1 MAERGQITRSAVEN
15 LPRRR
20 RQAQPSTTV
29 DTYFQAPQPSQQPDR
44 MSRIVNG
51 LFDFTGKAVD
61 VAVRNEKTK
70 IELDKVTQQQ
80 RAIAGLDPTDDAT
93 KAGLRAYQVVKMRDD
108 VLEVN
113 SDLARRIRDNPEMT
127 DEEYEIATRE
137 AYAPLLSQYQADPQ
151 LAQALSNKL
160 QESQVQVHQ
169 IRASVQREHRDW
181 QRQEAFKTS
190 IEEYREAS
198 ASPDELAAMIN
209 EGGQLANEADALGIT
224 EEQRRTMLLNF
235 AQMDAANGDGRILQ
249 AIEGQEWASRDPRVS
264 KAREVYSAWE
274 ARHNA
279 AEIGSAWGAIQMS
292 WKNRSA
298 SWEQTVA
305 AIDRLNQRFPG
316 TVTANQVA
324 SLRQAGIAQHQADSE
339 RNAAIQGFWTAV
351 QNGDAPHLGTNPLI
365 PDEHKDAILGNFVET
380 VETIARQKVAAG
392 ELTQEQ
398 AGKWVMEQKIGFSR
412 EYGLEVPGIKPII
425 ESMTNVD
432 PADWEGEGVPSHFLP
447 ALESIPMM
455 NESDIEMYGNTERE
469 RNMMRN
475 YQQFLSQD
483 MADRDA
489 WVRAYRSVANQSSL
503 SPEDR
508 AAMVEDVNSGIDD
521 KLDRSVFQRGL
532 GNLGLGPAIEKVP
545 EGLRPYIRERAR
557 TEAFSMMGAGGVNF
571 ETVSDVAVERAMNR
585 VTLLNQ
591 GTFVTRNTQQLLADG
606 SFRDAEG
613 KEYRLTQNNVSDA
626 FQHFFDSRKDDM
638 ALESFYG
645 QDLSIENVIFHANEN
660 GLIEVRDDTGEPL
673 LPGTINVRDITRD
686 YVDATAEQ
694 RAQRATERAQRE
706 FERQQL
712 PPAERYGP
720 GAVRR

>member
-1 MAERGQITRSAVEN
+1 
-15 LPRRR
+15 
-20 RQAQPSTTV
+20 
-29 DTYFQAPQPSQQPDR
+29 

-61 VAVRNEKTK
+61 AAVRNEKTK

-113 SDLARRIRDNPEMT
+113 SDLARRIRDNPDMS

-137 AYAPLLSQYQADPQ
+137 AYAPLLNQYQADPQ
-151 LAQALSNKL
+151 LSQALSNRL
-160 QESQVQVHQ
+160 QESQTQVHQ

-198 ASPDELAAMIN
+198 QTPEELAAMIN

-235 AQMDAANGDGRILQ
+235 AQMDAAQGDGRILQ
-249 AIEGQEWASRDPRVS
+249 AIQGQEWASRDERV
-264 KAREVYSAWE
+264 ARAQETYRAWE

-279 AEIGSAWGAIQMS
+279 AEIGNAWGEIQMG

-298 SWEQTVA
+298 SWDQTLA
-305 AIDRLNQRFPG
+305 AIDRLNQRYPG
-316 TVTANQVA
+316 SVTANQVA
-324 SLRQAGIAQHQADSE
+324 SLRQAGAAQHQADAE
-339 RNAAIQGFWTAV
+339 KNAAITGFWNAV
-351 QNGDAPHLGTNPLI
+351 QNGEAPHLGTNPLI
-365 PDEHKDAILGNFVET
+365 PDEHKDAILSNFVET
-380 VETIARQKVAAG
+380 LETTARQRVAAG
-392 ELTQEQ
+392 SMSQEE
-398 AGKWVMEQKIGFSR
+398 AGSWVMEQKIGFSR

-425 ESMTNVD
+425 ESMANVD

-447 ALESIPMM
+447 ALEAIPMM

-508 AAMVEDVNSGIDD
+508 ATMVEDVNEGIDSR
-521 KLDRSVFQRGL
+521 LDRSLVERGF
-532 GNLGLGPAIEKVP
+532 GNIGLGPEVEKVP

-571 ETVSDVAVERAMNR
+571 ETVSDAAVERAMNR

-606 SFRDAEG
+606 SFRDEEG
-613 KEYRLTQNNVSDA
+613 RTYQLTENNVSDA
-626 FQHFFDSRKDDM
+626 FQNFFDKNKEDM

-645 QDLSIENVIFHANEN
+645 QDLSIQNVIFHANEN

-686 YVDATAEQ
+686 YVETTATE
-694 RAQRATERAQRE
+694 RARRATEKAQRE